1 MKITNLENGN
11 ISIVTPYNKEFVD
24 RIKKLGGR
32 WNASDKAWEID
43 GRSIEAV
50 RKVMREVYGRDDR
63 PQELVD
69 VRVTI
74 GKFSLYEDCGPVTLF
89 GRIIA
94 SAFGRDSGA
103 KVGEGVAILS
113 GGIESGGSRK
123 NWKTVV
129 LPGSEIMIYDVPKLA
144 VEERIDWDDRI
155 GTFEVVEKEDPHA
168 ALRAEKEALL
178 SRLAEINRLLG
189 E

>member
-50 RKVMREVYGRDDR
+50 RKVMRGVYGQDDR

-74 GKFSLYEDCGPVTLF
+74 GKSRLYADRGPVTIF

-113 GGIESGGSRK
+113 GGIESGGSRN

-144 VEERIDWDDRI
+144 VKERIDWDDQI

-178 SRLAEINRLLG
+178 ARLAEINRMLG

>member
-11 ISIVTPYNKEFVD
+11 ISIVTPYNREFVN
-24 RIKKLGGR
+24 RIKQLGGR

-43 GRSIEAV
+43 ERSIEAV
-50 RKVMREVYGRDDR
+50 RKVMREVYGQDDR

-69 VRVTI
+69 VRVTV
-74 GKFSLYEDCGPVTLF
+74 GKSRLYADRGPVTLF
-89 GRIIA
+89 GKIVA

-103 KVGEGVAILS
+103 RVGEGVAILS
-113 GGIESGGSRK
+113 GGVESGGSRN

-129 LPGSEIMIYDVPKLA
+129 LPESVIMIYDVPKLA
-144 VEERIDWDDRI
+144 VKERIDWDDQI

-168 ALRAEKEALL
+168 ALRAEREALL
-178 SRLAEINRLLG
+178 ARLAEINRELG

>member
-32 WNASDKAWEID
+32 WNAGDKAWEID
-43 GRSIEAV
+43 ERSIEAV
-50 RKVMREVYGRDDR
+50 RKVMREVYGQDDR

-74 GKFSLYEDCGPVTLF
+74 GKFPLYEDCGPVTLF
-89 GRIIA
+89 GKIIA

-103 KVGEGVAILS
+103 RVGEGVAILS

-144 VEERIDWDDRI
+144 VEERIDWDDQI
-155 GTFEVVEKEDPHA
+155 GTFEVIEKEDPHA

-178 SRLAEINRLLG
+178 ARLAEINRLLG